1 MSILAR
7 VRPEILALEA
17 YHPATWKPGLVRLH
31 ANENPWR
38 PEGDGSAG
46 GLNRYPEPQSADLAR
61 ALAGLYGVDPA
72 CVLPTRGSDEG
83 IDLLVR
89 AFCAAGRDRVLIS
102 TPTFPMYGFAAR
114 VQGAGVVAVALTEPD
129 FTLDVEGLCAAI
141 DETVKLVFVCA
152 PNNPTGGH
160 PGRQRILQ
168 LAERIGERALVVVD
182 EAYIEFCTT
191 PSLANDAVGLGNL
204 AVLRTLSKAYGLAGA
219 RCGAVIASPALIDL
233 LRRLLPPYAITTQT
247 IESVTACLQGEGIQ
261 RTAGQ
266 VEQLLTSRHTLAEA
280 LAGLG
285 AITRVW
291 PSEANFLLVHSHRS
305 SDLLRLALDAGLL
318 VRDVGTQPGL
328 AGCLRVTVGLEEDNA
343 RLLAAWSQA

>member
-1 MSILAR
+1 MSILDR
-7 VRPEILALEA
+7 VRPDILALEA
-17 YHPATWKPGLVRLH
+17 YLPASWKPGLVRLH

-38 PEGDGSAG
+38 PEADLSTG

-61 ALAGLYGVDPA
+61 AMASLYAVDAA

-89 AFCAAGRDRVLIS
+89 AFCAAGRDRVLLS
-102 TPTFPMYGFAAR
+102 PPTFPMYGFAAR
-114 VQGAGVVAVALTEPD
+114 VQGAGIVTVPLVEPD
-129 FTLDVEGLCAAI
+129 FALDVEAVCAAI
-141 DETVKLVFVCA
+141 DDTVKLVFVCA

-160 PGRQRILQ
+160 PGRQVILG

-191 PSLANDAVGLGNL
+191 PSLVDEVAGRDNL

-219 RCGAVIASPALIDL
+219 RCGAVIASPTLIDL
-233 LRRLLPPYAITTQT
+233 LRRLLPPYAVTTHT
-247 IESVTACLQGEGIQ
+247 IETVTARLQIDGIQ
-261 RTAGQ
+261 RSAGQ
-266 VEQLLTSRHTLAEA
+266 VERLLVSRQSLANA
-280 LAGLG
+280 LAGLS

-291 PSEANFLLVHSHRS
+291 PSEANFLLVHSQRS